1 MEWGISSNGRAPA
14 LHAGS
19 TGIDTRILQD
29 QCFSYFSFLQFLF
42 THLSGHK
49 SREVCYFSLL
59 KITILKSFFSL
70 LSLQKR
76 SITFSLYLQQSRM
89 SKMTGD
95 RGFLTNRV
103 IRNPERNLKNCQAFT
118 LCKYWMATMESS
130 VLQ

>member
-29 QCFSYFSFLQFLF
+29 QDFSYFSFLQFLF
-42 THLSGHK
+42 THLSAHK

-59 KITILKSFFSL
+59 KLTILKSFFCL
-70 LSLQKR
+70 LALPKR
-76 SITFSLYLQQSRM
+76 SITLSLYLQQSRM

-95 RGFLTNRV
+95 IHRY
-103 IRNPERNLKNCQAFT
+103 IRTYILYLKIKVYKDGSLGLMWTFKT
-118 LCKYWMATMESS
+118 
-130 VLQ
+130 